1 MMRNGC
7 FRRLSKIL
15 TAHWKFV
22 KNTKK
27 SQSLGESLPVVSFNL
42 IISEGLFYLLIL
54 YVNGGGGGGGWGSR
68 LGAIKGGQLIKVGT

>member
-7 FRRLSKIL
+7 FRRLNKIL

-22 KNTKK
+22 KITKK
-27 SQSLGESLPVVSFNL
+27 SQSLRESLPVVSFNL

-54 YVNGGGGGGGWGSR
+54 YVKGGGGWGSR

>member
-1 MMRNGC
+1 MRNGC

-15 TAHWKFV
+15 TAHRKFV

-42 IISEGLFYLLIL
+42 INISEGLFYLLIL
-54 YVNGGGGGGGWGSR
+54 YVNGGRGWGSR
-68 LGAIKGGQLIKVGT
+68 LGAIKGGQLVKVGT

>member
-7 FRRLSKIL
+7 FRRLNKIL

-22 KNTKK
+22 KITKK
-27 SQSLGESLPVVSFNL
+27 SQSLRESLPVVSFNV

-54 YVNGGGGGGGWGSR
+54 YVNGGGGGWGSR
-68 LGAIKGGQLIKVGT
+68 LAAIKGGQLIKVGT

>member
-42 IISEGLFYLLIL
+42 INISEGLFYLLIL
-54 YVNGGGGGGGWGSR
+54 YVNGGRGWGSR